1 MSLRNLYPFGRPK
14 AVKALELGL
23 LQLCDIQ
30 LVNTRYKAILQLCY
44 REIDAMEEQPDQT
57 EPAAAR
63 QAQTQVMVNRT
74 YPVPPYYYKAFTDAA
89 WKARKAQQK
98 QAADQERGQIGES
111 SGAASRAEGVD
122 GKPEEEEEQ
131 PWNPFASGDQDDL
144 SSRTRVLFEPP
155 RVDWMIESGY
165 WEAFGTSHAVSFVAL
180 RVLYRRL

>member
-1 MSLRNLYPFGRPK
+1 
-14 AVKALELGL
+14 
-23 LQLCDIQ
+23 
-30 LVNTRYKAILQLCY
+30 LQLCY
-44 REIDAMEEQPDQT
+44 REIDAMEEQQDQT

-89 WKARKAQQK
+89 WKAHKAQQK
-98 QAADQERGQIGES
+98 QAAHQERGRIGES

-144 SSRTRVLFEPP
+144 SSRTRDLFEPP

-180 RVLYRRL
+180 RVLSRRL

>member
-1 MSLRNLYPFGRPK
+1 MSLRNPYPFGRPK
-14 AVKALELGL
+14 VKALELLGL

-89 WKARKAQQK
+89 WKAHKAQQT
-98 QAADQERGQIGES
+98 QAADQERGQIGGS

-122 GKPEEEEEQ
+122 GK

-180 RVLYRRL
+180 RVLSRRL